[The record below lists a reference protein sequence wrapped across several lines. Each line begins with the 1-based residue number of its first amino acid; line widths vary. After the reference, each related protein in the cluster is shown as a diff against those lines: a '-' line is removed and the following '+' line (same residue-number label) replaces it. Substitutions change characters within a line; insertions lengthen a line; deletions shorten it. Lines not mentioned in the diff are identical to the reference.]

1 MKIDKLISF
10 IKKNFRQKRIFLNE
24 PIINKIDEKSVNKTI
39 KSTFVS
45 SAGKATKLFEQ
56 KVASI
61 TGSKYAIAV
70 NSGTSALFL
79 SLIAAGVKKNEEVF
93 VPSMSYVASANAILY
108 NGSIPHFVEVKKEN
122 IGINFKKLENYVNK
136 NFSVKKNKLI
146 NNKNGNIVK
155 ALILVHVFGQPADPE
170 VAKKFCKKYKLK
182 LIEDAAGAVGSYYKK
197 KHLGTFGDA
206 GIISF
211 NGNKTI
217 TTGAGGIVLTNN
229 KSISDLVY
237 NLSTVNKTNDKLDF
251 NFRQIGYNSRMPSLN
266 AALGLS
272 QISKLGKILSSKK
285 NIAKK
290 YETFFNENFNNELIF
305 LKKQKNTKPNFWLN
319 AIFLKNSNLKKRKQ
333 LLIDLSKNNIFCRP
347 IWKPLHLLPH
357 FKKYQKMN
365 LSTTNLIH
373 KSVINLPS
381 SPIL

>member
-1 MKIDKLISF
+1 
-10 IKKNFRQKRIFLNE
+10 
-24 PIINKIDEKSVNKTI
+24 
-39 KSTFVS
+39 
-45 SAGKATKLFEQ
+45 
-56 KVASI
+56 
-61 TGSKYAIAV
+61 
-70 NSGTSALFL
+70 
-79 SLIAAGVKKNEEVF
+79 
-93 VPSMSYVASANAILY
+93 MSYVASANAILY

-319 AIFLKNSNLKKRKQ
+319 AIFIKNSNLKKRNQ

>member
-319 AIFLKNSNLKKRKQ
+319 AIFIKNSNLKKRNQ